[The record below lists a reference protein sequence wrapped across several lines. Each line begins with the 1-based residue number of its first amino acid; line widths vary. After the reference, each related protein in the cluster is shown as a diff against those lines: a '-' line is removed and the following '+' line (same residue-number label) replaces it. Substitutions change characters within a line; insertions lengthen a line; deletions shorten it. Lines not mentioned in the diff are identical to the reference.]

1 MKKYKFLTS
10 EEIIEIKNK
19 LLKKYPKSYK
29 KKIKAKLGL
38 NDLQV
43 KYLLSSKDKNI
54 KKKLYELTNE
64 NDKFPLV
71 KILESKYYMYN
82 FFVPYRKIGGSI
94 FLICTLIFTIMSLI
108 FLKESLDLLIVSIIL
123 ILISSFICICYY
135 FSYKNISKLEEK
147 LLNDNI
153 IEYEATIKSVSVIC
167 PYENIFFIS
176 GKIVF
181 LRVHLVSNE
190 QNYVLVPINQI
201 EAKDSR
207 YYLDKKLTST
217 LKNQNIKIKSYKK
230 TKFLISSS
238 IDLEG
243 ISKKIINNY

>member
-1 MKKYKFLTS
+1 
-10 EEIIEIKNK
+10 
-19 LLKKYPKSYK
+19 
-29 KKIKAKLGL
+29 
-38 NDLQV
+38 
-43 KYLLSSKDKNI
+43 
-54 KKKLYELTNE
+54 
-64 NDKFPLV
+64 
-71 KILESKYYMYN
+71 
-82 FFVPYRKIGGSI
+82 
-94 FLICTLIFTIMSLI
+94 MSLI

-123 ILISSFICICYY
+123 ILISSFISVCYY
-135 FSYKNISKLEEK
+135 FSYKNISELEEK

-167 PYENIFFIS
+167 PYENTFFIS

-181 LRVHLVSNE
+181 LRVYLVSNE

-201 EAKDSR
+201 DAKDSR

-238 IDLEG
+238 IDFEG
-243 ISKKIINNY
+243 ISKKIINN

>member
-10 EEIIEIKNK
+10 EEIIKIKNK
-19 LLKKYPKSYK
+19 LLKKYPKSYI
-29 KKIKAKLGL
+29 KKIKTKLGL
-38 NDLQV
+38 NELQV
-43 KYLLSSKDKNI
+43 KYLLNSKDKDI

-82 FFVPYRKIGGSI
+82 FFTPYKKISGSI
-94 FLICTLIFTIMSLI
+94 VLICTLIFTIMSLI
-108 FLKESLDLLIVSIIL
+108 FFKESPNLLILSIIL

-135 FSYKNISKLEEK
+135 FSYKNISELEEK

-243 ISKKIINNY
+243 ISKKIINN